1 MKKHFILV
9 ILGSQPGVMFEFA
22 QRVTNPQPK
31 KVHVTPEMG
40 DSFARQ
46 IEQERETPDLVADVS
61 SDNLH
66 FSDIG
71 ICDAK
76 L

>member
-1 MKKHFILV
+1 MLIL
-9 ILGSQPGVMFEFA
+9 LGSQPGVMFEFA

-31 KVHVTPEMG
+31 KVHVTPKMG

-46 IEQERETPDLVADVS
+46 VEQERETPDLVADVP

-66 FSDIG
+66 FRDIG